1 MIDLENGDFI
11 IFLFVTRMQMDE
23 LSTLQIIF

>member
-11 IFLFVTRMQMDE
+11 IFLSVTRMQMDE